1 MNITDEQLYEEAWR
15 RARSTFSHLD
25 LWSIGSSD
33 ALIELLVTAMREGP
47 WAPPEPPA
55 DEATLCFKAWCND
68 RPLTWINKD
77 IVAYTLNWADE
88 RRKQDGK

>member
-33 ALIELLVTAMREGP
+33 ALIELLITALREGP
-47 WAPPEPPA
+47 WVPDAPPV
-55 DEATLCFKAWCND
+55 DEVTLCRRDYEKAPTALD
-68 RPLTWINKD
+68 AITF
-77 IVAYTLNWADE
+77 ALNWADE
-88 RRKQDGK
+88 RRKQDERSAI